1 MRAVQVY
8 KDNLRE
14 HMFRT
19 MFFTDTVLFAVI
31 GILFAIAIGLIYQF
45 VLHITDLGLIAAT
58 IFLVELFYA
67 VVATLK
73 IDKQPLYKIIPRGM
87 TYTILKKAIYPAGGK
102 KDNR

>member
-1 MRAVQVY
+1 MRTVQVY

-19 MFFTDTVLFAVI
+19 MFFTDTVLFAGI
-31 GILFAIAIGLIYQF
+31 GILLAMAIGFIYQF
-45 VLHITDLGLIAAT
+45 VLHITDFGLIAAT

-73 IDKQPLYKIIPRGM
+73 IDKQPLYKIIPRGIN
-87 TYTILKKAIYPAGGK
+87 YSV
-102 KDNR
+102 